1 MENKAS
7 EVEKLIE
14 NVETYAR
21 TSFDL
26 GKYKAVYISADIVST
41 FAVKLAITT
50 AIVMV
55 SLLVN
60 IGLALWIGQEMGQSY
75 YGFFVIAGFYLIL
88 ALIVYGFR
96 KQWIKKPVSNFIIG
110 RILKDELS

>member
-14 NVETYAR
+14 NVETYAK

-26 GKYKAVYISADIVST
+26 GKYKAIYISADIVST
-41 FAVKLAITT
+41 FAAKLAIAAT
-50 AIVMV
+50 IIIV

-60 IGLALWIGQEMGQSY
+60 IGLALWIGQELGESY

-88 ALIVYGFR
+88 TLILYVFR

-110 RILKDELS
+110 KTLKDELT